1 MNIVWHEKTR
11 QFHLNNDEISYIM
24 YVQPNGEMGQL
35 YFGSRIHD
43 REDFTYLSHRGM
55 KSMVA
60 VDAPE
65 ENFSME
71 LNRQEYPGFGST
83 DFGMHAFEAE
93 YADASRVSNCRYL
106 SHKIFAG
113 KEKLDGLPA
122 AYAEEDQA
130 MTLVITMEDPL
141 TKLNLELS
149 YSIFRDLPVITRN
162 VRFINRG
169 DQKIVLNRAMSAC
182 IDLPDQDYEWM
193 QFSGAWARER
203 IPATRK
209 IERGMI
215 SVESKRGGSS
225 ANHNPFII
233 VKRPH
238 ADDFAGEAIGMSFVY
253 SGNFLAAAD
262 ADTYG
267 RLRLLMGIHPDTFR
281 WPLEAGAE
289 FTAPEVVVAYTD
301 KGLNDLSQ
309 TFHSLFNN
317 HLVRGKWK
325 NKARP
330 ILLNNWEATFMDFTQ
345 DSILKIAAKAKEAG
359 AELFVLDDGWFGK
372 RDDDYAGLGD
382 WVENP
387 DKLPGGMKELAGKV
401 NELGLEFGFWIE
413 PEMVNPDSD
422 LYRAHPDWAFAVPG
436 REPALGR
443 HQYVLDFSRDEVVD
457 YIYDMLYKVIDGAN
471 ISYMKWDMN
480 RALTDVYS
488 KGTAPELQGCVSHK
502 YVLGVYR
509 LYEKLIA
516 AFPDILF
523 ESCSSGGSRFDAGML
538 YYAPQA
544 WCSDNTDGAD
554 RVLIQYGSSYGYPI
568 SSIGA
573 HVSAVPNQQTG
584 RSVPIQFRA
593 DVACFG
599 TFGYELDLNELSD
612 GEFEQVKEQI
622 VFMKKYRQL
631 LQFGRFYR
639 LVSPFE
645 TDMNAWMVVSEDKKQ
660 ALVGVYTM
668 RASVNGLDGRIRLAG
683 LDEDKRYHINTCAYY
698 GDELMRAGLLLDA
711 KNALNYKI
719 YQDYSS
725 CIICLNAE

>member
-1 MNIVWHEKTR
+1 MNIIWHEKTQ
-11 QFHLNNDEISYIM
+11 QFHLYNDEISYIM
-24 YVQPNGEMGQL
+24 YVQPNGELGQL

-43 REDFTYLSHRGM
+43 REDFSYLSHRGM
-55 KSMVA
+55 KPMVA

-65 ENFSME
+65 EDFSME

-83 DFGMHAFEAE
+83 DFGMHAYEVE
-93 YADASRVSNCRYL
+93 YADASRVSNFRYV
-106 SHKIFAG
+106 SHKIFGG
-113 KEKLDGLPA
+113 KHPLEGLPA
-122 AYAEEDQA
+122 TYADDSEA
-130 MTLVITMEDPL
+130 MSLVVIMTDAVS
-141 TKLNLELS
+141 KLNLELS
-149 YSIFRDLPVITRN
+149 YTVFRDYPVITKSA
-162 VRFINRG
+162 RFLNLG
-169 DQKIVLNRAMSAC
+169 DEAVILHRALSAC

-193 QFSGAWARER
+193 QFSGAWSRER
-203 IPATRK
+203 MPVVRK

-215 SVESKRGGSS
+215 SIESKRGTSS
-225 ANHNPFII
+225 ANQNPFVI
-233 VKRPH
+233 VKRSNTNE
-238 ADDFAGEAIGMSFVY
+238 FAGEAIGMSFVY
-253 SGNFLAAAD
+253 SGNFIAAAD

-281 WPLEAGAE
+281 WPLEAGDG
-289 FTAPEVVVAYTD
+289 FTAPEVVIAYTD
-301 KGLNDLSQ
+301 KGLNHLSQ
-309 TFHSLFNN
+309 SYHALYNN
-317 HLVRGKWK
+317 HLVRGSWK
-325 NKARP
+325 NQARP

-345 DSILKIAAKAKEAG
+345 ESVLKIAAKAKEAG
-359 AELFVLDDGWFGK
+359 AELFVLDDGWFGT
-372 RDDDYAGLGD
+372 RNDDYAGLGD
-382 WVENP
+382 WVENR
-387 DKLPGGMKELAGKV
+387 DKLPGGMKELSQKI
-401 NELGLEFGFWIE
+401 NDMGLKFGFWIE

-436 REPALGR
+436 RQPALGR
-443 HQYVLDFSRDEVVD
+443 HQYVLDFSRDEVVNH
-457 YIYDMLYKVIDGAN
+457 IFDMLYKVIDGAN
-471 ISYMKWDMN
+471 ISYIKWDMN
-480 RALTDVYS
+480 RSLTDVYS
-488 KGTAPELQGCVSHK
+488 KGTPAEQQGCVSHK

-516 AFPDILF
+516 AFPEILF

-554 RVLIQYGSSYGYPI
+554 RVLIQYGSSFGYPI

-612 GEFEQVKEQI
+612 EEFDQVKEQI
-622 VFMKKYRQL
+622 KFMKQHRQL

-645 TDMNAWMVVSEDKKQ
+645 TNLNAWMVVSEDKTE

-668 RASVNGLDGRIRLAG
+668 RASVNGLNGRIRLAG
-683 LDEDKRYHINTCAYY
+683 LDKNKLYHIHSCVYY
-698 GDELMRAGLLLDA
+698 GDELMSAGLVL
-711 KNALNYKI
+711 NEENTLNYTQA
-719 YQDYSS
+719 QDYSS
-725 CIICLNAE
+725 CVICLTAE